1 MKVTA
6 VVKTYTSS
14 EVLAPDNYGGWMCV
28 NIGSAQATVMGYPLA
43 PGEGLDFLQVGNT
56 TWLSTITMD
65 IPAGAAIRITR
76 LRFTEDKKVGIKGI
90 ADRLRR

>member
-6 VVKTYTSS
+6 VTQTYTSS
-14 EVLAPDNYGGWMCV
+14 QVLAPDNYGGWMCV

-43 PGEGLDFLQVGNT
+43 PGEGLNFLDVAEH
-56 TWLSTITMD
+56 TWISTISMD

-76 LRFTEDKKVGIKGI
+76 LRYNDEKKLIGMKK
-90 ADRLRR
+90 